1 MTSWFHQGLRV
12 AGLPLL
18 LLAIVALVLLAVV
31 LLVRAAQLQDLADR
45 LASADAGP
53 APAHG
58 LRPTRLLTRMLAGLG
73 NLAARRTGLF
83 SEKELATFRN
93 TLVYA
98 GIDPKGNL
106 PLLIGIKLVM
116 AVGVPAVTWVAVSL
130 AGVHGV
136 LRELALLLSVVVGL
150 RGAQIVLGLMGG
162 PFIRAVRRGVPD
174 ALDLMV
180 ISVEA
185 GLGLE
190 AALERVSREM
200 ARSNPPAAMQLAALA
215 EDLRVLPDRQMAFDK
230 LGKRGIDDGMER
242 LGAVL
247 SQSLKFGT
255 PLAQALRA
263 ISAELRRQR
272 VITLEEKAN
281 RLPVLL
287 VLPLVLFIMPC
298 VVIVMVG
305 PSMLSLFGAL
315 AHLHGGIS
323 IK

>member
-1 MTSWFHQGLRV
+1 MNQLIHQGL
-12 AGLPLL
+12 PLI
-18 LLAIVALVLLAVV
+18 LLAIAALVLIAVM
-31 LLVRAAQLQDLADR
+31 LLVRAAQLQDVADR
-45 LASADAGP
+45 LASVGAGS
-53 APAHG
+53 AQTHG
-58 LRPTRLLTRMLAGLG
+58 LGPRRLLIRMLAGLG
-73 NLAARRTGLF
+73 NFAARRTGLF
-83 SEKELATFRN
+83 SEKELASFSN
-93 TLVYA
+93 TLAYA
-98 GIDPKGNL
+98 GIDPKRNL
-106 PLLIGIKLVM
+106 PLLIGAKLVM
-116 AVGVPAVTWVAVSL
+116 VVAVPAVTWLALSL
-130 AGVHGV
+130 AGVHGG
-136 LRELALLLSVVVGL
+136 LREFALMLSVVVGL
-150 RGAQIVLGLMGG
+150 RGAQIVLGFMGA
-162 PFIRAVRRGVPD
+162 PFIRAVRRGIPD
-174 ALDLMV
+174 AIDLMV

-190 AALERVSREM
+190 AALERVAREM

-247 SQSLKFGT
+247 SQSLEFGT

-305 PSMLSLFGAL
+305 PSMISLFHAL
-315 AHLHGGIS
+315 GHLNAGIS
-323 IK
+323 LK